1 MLHELFATE
10 RVRLGTVGEYV
21 ARLDELRAAVE
32 PFTPEAVA
40 TRCGIDARTI
50 RQLAHDLADAP
61 SAAGYARTGTT
72 VSPFGAVTSW
82 PVDALS
88 IWTGRSEERR
98 GGEGGCSN

>member
-61 SAAGYARTGTT
+61 SAAVYARIGTT
-72 VSPFGAVTSW
+72 VSPFGTVTSW
-82 PVDALS
+82 L
-88 IWTGRSEERR
+88 RSEERR
-98 GGEGGCSN
+98 VGKERVSTSRSRGSP